1 LGNSEVTG
9 LIIWNLFEK
18 QEQEECELRV
28 SNVFL
33 FSAKDDLHQLLEI

>member
-18 QEQEECELRV
+18 QEQEEYELRV

-33 FSAKDDLHQLLEI
+33 FSAKDDLHQLFEI